1 MYVGCGRGWSF
12 AESNKQVEGNLKQN
26 TCLITVESNM
36 WKQIDKICSNLGCS
50 SGSAMT
56 SKVISENNFLYLF
69 YAVFSVLF
77 NKHRVIPLLDSGT
90 TDR

>member
-56 SKVISENNFLYLF
+56 SKVISCTFSMLCFLCY
-69 YAVFSVLF
+69 SI
-77 NKHRVIPLLDSGT
+77 NIG
-90 TDR
+90 